1 MIKYRNK
8 GFTINFDIDAYGYK
22 KYTIECTYIYVKE
35 KDKYS
40 LTMGLTR
47 RDVMT
52 RLNIGNQHID
62 TQLITSSK
70 EEIRND
76 IAHIVGQAIASGYF
90 DKYIKNYEYMIKC
103 FDKGN
108 EIFEGNNAE

>member
-22 KYTIECTYIYVKE
+22 KYTIECTYIYIKE

-47 RDVMT
+47 RDVMA
-52 RLNIGNQHID
+52 RLNIGNHHID

-70 EEIRND
+70 EEIRNN
-76 IAHIVGQAIASGYF
+76 IAHIIEQAIASGYF
-90 DKYIKNYEYMIKC
+90 DKYIEDYEYMIKC

-108 EIFEGNNAE
+108 EFFEDTDAE